1 MVSTPATS
9 HCTHS
14 QPPISDCAAAIRVR
28 DLTIAYRAQSP
39 VLQNV
44 SLSVAA
50 GEIVALVGASGC
62 GKSTLLRAIA
72 GLLQPQQGQVRFEP
86 ELPQRSGALAYVF
99 QSATLLPWRT
109 VDENIGLPLELGRG
123 GNLRPAWLARDAQT
137 DQSSLLNC
145 REQIAAARR
154 AVGLADDSA
163 GKFPRQ
169 LSGGMQMRTSI
180 ARGLVTDPS
189 VLLLDEPFA
198 ALDEI
203 LRTKL
208 NELVLELWH
217 SRPRTIVFVTHNVA
231 EAIYLSHRVVV
242 MGMGRIEQTI
252 ATELPWP
259 RQAAARSSL
268 EFAKLY
274 GRISAAL
281 AEASS

>member
-1 MVSTPATS
+1 MLTDTLGEDVATNG
-9 HCTHS
+9 
-14 QPPISDCAAAIRVR
+14 AAAIQVR
-28 DLTIAYRAQSP
+28 DLTIAYQTGSP
-39 VLQNV
+39 VLERV

-72 GLLQPQQGQVRFEP
+72 GLLQPQQGQVQFEP
-86 ELPQRSGALAYVF
+86 ALPQRSGSLAYVF

-109 VDENIGLPLELGRG
+109 VDENIGLPLELGPSPHQLPSTPSRG
-123 GNLRPAWLARDAQT
+123 ARDDRPSAFSRR
-137 DQSSLLNC
+137 DA
-145 REQIAAARR
+145 IAAARQ
-154 AVGLADDSA
+154 AVGLADDAA

-208 NELVLELWH
+208 NELLLELWQ

-242 MGMGRIEQTI
+242 LGMGCVSQEI
-252 ATELPWP
+252 ATDLPWP
-259 RQAAARSSL
+259 RQTNVRSSL
-268 EFAKLY
+268 EFAQLY
-274 GRISAAL
+274 GRVSTAL

>member
-1 MVSTPATS
+1 MVSTPSTS
-9 HCTHS
+9 LETHGEQAVLGGAVAIQVRDVTIS
-14 QPPISDCAAAIRVR
+14 FQPAAA
-28 DLTIAYRAQSP
+28 
-39 VLQNV
+39 VLQDI

-72 GLLQPQQGQVRFEP
+72 GLLQPQRGEVQFEP
-86 ELPQRSGALAYVF
+86 ALPQRSGSLAYVF

-109 VDENIGLPLELGRG
+109 VDENIGLPLELGRSPHRLRSKQFSVAHADRPSEFQRQ
-123 GNLRPAWLARDAQT
+123 NL
-137 DQSSLLNC
+137 
-145 REQIAAARR
+145 IATARR
-154 AVGLADDSA
+154 AVGLSDDSA

-208 NELVLELWH
+208 NELVLELWQ

-242 MGMGRIEQTI
+242 LGMGRVAETI
-252 ATELPWP
+252 DTELPWP
-259 RQAAARSSL
+259 RQAAVRSAL
-268 EFAKLY
+268 DFAKLY
-274 GRISAAL
+274 GRVSTAL

>member
-1 MVSTPATS
+1 MVSLPSTS
-9 HCTHS
+9 PSTQS
-14 QPPISDCAAAIRVR
+14 ERAALDCAVAIQVS
-28 DLTIAYRAQSP
+28 DLTIAYQPGAP
-39 VLQNV
+39 VLQHV

-72 GLLQPQQGQVRFEP
+72 GLLQPQRGQVQFEP
-86 ELPQRSGALAYVF
+86 ALPQRSGSLAYVF

-109 VDENIGLPLELGRG
+109 VDENIGLPLELGRSPHQLQSKQPSG
-123 GNLRPAWLARDAQT
+123 AQADRPSD
-137 DQSSLLNC
+137 LN
-145 REQIAAARR
+145 RQDTIAAARR
-154 AVGLADDSA
+154 AVGLADEAA

-208 NELVLELWH
+208 NELVLELWQA
-217 SRPRTIVFVTHNVA
+217 RPRTIVFVTHNVA

-242 MGMGRIEQTI
+242 MGLGRVAETI
-252 ATELPWP
+252 DTDLPWP
-259 RQAAARSSL
+259 RQAAVRSSL
-268 EFAKLY
+268 DFAKLY
-274 GRISAAL
+274 GRISTAL